1 MSLITETIR
10 GLDTLSVVIRWW
22 RGRERALAA
31 GCGGEGALATRHPS
45 DSTRSCGSRRCAIF
59 EEEDELEPNVEGDK
73 ETTAGATSC
82 WRGEEHSRDRE
93 RLQEREHRSR
103 REGAPHRERE
113 RERERRPA
121 SGHEREDM
129 IFFNLGTA
137 SRLNLESWV
146 GLTSLRQGRGI
157 DSMGLVWFGETK

>member
-1 MSLITETIR
+1 M
-10 GLDTLSVVIRWW
+10 
-22 RGRERALAA
+22 LA
-31 GCGGEGALATRHPS
+31 R
-45 DSTRSCGSRRCAIF
+45 
-59 EEEDELEPNVEGDK
+59 
-73 ETTAGATSC
+73 
-82 WRGEEHSRDRE
+82 EEHSRGWDRLE
-93 RLQEREHRSR
+93 EREHRSR
-103 REGAPHRERE
+103 RQPSGEGAPH

-121 SGHEREDM
+121 SGHERDT